1 MMEPS
6 AETGMDGGTVGGAGG
21 AGRPDAAAGS
31 PREQDATTRDTTIVR
46 AAIHPGIGIAR
57 IGDSRDGW
65 FVGPEVVEPEPQP
78 PCFSRDGAGDL
89 KRQAARFR
97 VYGYNAAGEV
107 VRELTAEDA
116 EIRWTV
122 HLANAKAAWYRFLMA
137 LDIPEAAGLRPPRRN
152 AGVPVPERGALVI
165 DPGPRSIA
173 GIDVTGGADHAFD
186 TGTFGTTSVD
196 LGELRTDEAGR
207 LLVLGGRGRSASPS
221 GAPIFTPGDGGSFA
235 NADGWFDDI
244 ADGPVTAEVHVDGR
258 AVPTTGA
265 WVAVAPPNYAPDVI
279 GWRTLYDLLVETYIE
294 AGLLPQP
301 ATVSFRDDVLPLL
314 RRLTGLQWVNK
325 GFAEMFGKGAPW
337 DFSDDALIAKLAA
350 KPLRPGGQDV
360 YGELRRL
367 VLNAFRP
374 SDTQADEPRL
384 WPWIYGDAI
393 DFPRR
398 QTPRNDVALSP
409 LQTTILTR
417 WVAGDF
423 ESDVAPVAPP
433 RTLAQVPLAAQPAM
447 LDRAALHFCLADAF
461 HPGCELT
468 WPMRHASLYE
478 APFRIRHRPAS
489 APEPDYG
496 DVLTPEIALGPD
508 GPLQAQG
515 PGGLT
520 RWMAVPW
527 QADTVS
533 CLSGYEDEYDPF
545 LPTFW
550 PARVPN
556 HVLAQADYDIVMD
569 ASRPREERI
578 AAYRNRQDWFR
589 GFPRQAVPRMT
600 EMVEVFAKLGIVET
614 RNGIA
619 NDPDFPATM
628 LVETKRHPPLDAPRA
643 AGLAPAGAAPPSP
656 GRGQIAD
663 WEPEEREA
671 FRGAIW
677 PRS

>member
-1 MMEPS
+1 M
-6 AETGMDGGTVGGAGG
+6 
-21 AGRPDAAAGS
+21 
-31 PREQDATTRDTTIVR
+31 
-46 AAIHPGIGIAR
+46 
-57 IGDSRDGW
+57 
-65 FVGPEVVEPEPQP
+65 
-78 PCFSRDGAGDL
+78 
-89 KRQAARFR
+89 
-97 VYGYNAAGEV
+97 
-107 VRELTAEDA
+107 
-116 EIRWTV
+116 
-122 HLANAKAAWYRFLMA
+122 
-137 LDIPEAAGLRPPRRN
+137 
-152 AGVPVPERGALVI
+152 
-165 DPGPRSIA
+165 
-173 GIDVTGGADHAFD
+173 
-186 TGTFGTTSVD
+186 
-196 LGELRTDEAGR
+196 
-207 LLVLGGRGRSASPS
+207 
-221 GAPIFTPGDGGSFA
+221 
-235 NADGWFDDI
+235 
-244 ADGPVTAEVHVDGR
+244 
-258 AVPTTGA
+258 
-265 WVAVAPPNYAPDVI
+265 I

-520 RWMAVPW
+520 RWMAVP
-527 QADTVS
+527 
-533 CLSGYEDEYDPF
+533 GR
-545 LPTFW
+545 PTRC
-550 PARVPN
+550 PAC
-556 HVLAQADYDIVMD
+556 
-569 ASRPREERI
+569 
-578 AAYRNRQDWFR
+578 
-589 GFPRQAVPRMT
+589 
-600 EMVEVFAKLGIVET
+600 
-614 RNGIA
+614 
-619 NDPDFPATM
+619 PATRM
-628 LVETKRHPPLDAPRA
+628 STTPSCRPSGPRA
-643 AGLAPAGAAPPSP
+643 CRTTCSPKPITTSSWMRP
-656 GRGQIAD
+656 GRGRSGSPPIGTA
-663 WEPEEREA
+663 RTGSA
-671 FRGAIW
+671 ASRGRPSRA
-677 PRS
+677 